1 MQTMVTAII
10 DSDFDSSGTFSDQE
24 IKILEMRM
32 KSVPG
37 VHVQH
42 ELLVK
47 TVDAS
52 DRRLATV
59 LSLLDHL
66 DREDMAEEERIFQ
79 FDEKH
84 LAKHEQQHK

>member
-1 MQTMVTAII
+1 MI

-32 KSVPG
+32 KNVPG

-42 ELLVK
+42 ELLVA

-52 DRRLATV
+52 DRRLSSV
-59 LSLLDHL
+59 LKLLDHL
-66 DREDMAEEERIFQ
+66 DRDDLADSERIFQ
-79 FDEKH
+79 FDKKH
-84 LAKHEQQHK
+84 LEQNKKPPN